1 MKLMIITTTT
11 TVRFAHTTA
20 SFLNIKP
27 TTSTTIARFARTT
40 ASSLIIITIEML
52 NMVL

>member
-1 MKLMIITTTT
+1 MKLMIITT

-20 SFLNIKP
+20 SFLNLKP
-27 TTSTTIARFARTT
+27 TTSTTTIARFARTR

>member
-1 MKLMIITTTT
+1 MKLMITTT

-20 SFLNIKP
+20 SSIKIKP
-27 TTSTTIARFARTT
+27 TTSTTIARFARTR

>member
-1 MKLMIITTTT
+1 MKLMIITTTP
-11 TVRFAHTTA
+11 VRFAHTTA
-20 SFLNIKP
+20 SFLNLKT
-27 TTSTTIARFARTT
+27 TTSTTIARFARTR

>member
-1 MKLMIITTTT
+1 MKLMITTTS
-11 TVRFAHTTA
+11 VRFAHTTA
-20 SFLNIKP
+20 SFINIKP
-27 TTSTTIARFARTT
+27 TTSTTIARFARTR